1 MVVTGGYYTSLGFSF
16 ARRGYGALQHHRCRY
31 WLSCHEYERCVL
43 GRHGSD
49 CKFQGHPTVAVPLYH
64 LWAATPYCFEADMQH
79 RLLSGEIARFLMST
93 SPLWWGDA
101 QKEGIV
107 LKRHS
112 AGTTSL

>member
-1 MVVTGGYYTSLGFSF
+1 MGITHLLASALAVEVT
-16 ARRGYGALQHHRCRY
+16 
-31 WLSCHEYERCVL
+31 ERCNL
-43 GRHGSD
+43 TDTDTGSAATSTRDAYLEDGSD
-49 CKFQGHPTVAVPLYH
+49 RKFQGHSNVAVPLYH

-112 AGTTSL
+112 A